1 MFCCQLGWYEDGIWS
16 RFGGKVHGQC
26 RLRYLQAVTIYNSFG
41 TAGVFDFS
49 EELGTVSDEM

>member
-1 MFCCQLGWYEDGIWS
+1 MVYGRDLVGNFNTIGKFMVSVDYGI
-16 RFGGKVHGQC
+16 C
-26 RLRYLQAVTIYNSFG
+26 SFG